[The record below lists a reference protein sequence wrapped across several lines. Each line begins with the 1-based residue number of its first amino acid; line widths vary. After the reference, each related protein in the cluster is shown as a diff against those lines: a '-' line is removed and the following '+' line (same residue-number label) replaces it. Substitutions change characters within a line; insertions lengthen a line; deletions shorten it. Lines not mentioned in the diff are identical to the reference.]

1 MIPADSNEFNTKL
14 AKLMQGLKKEG
25 LAIKV
30 QQGYKGTGGQAAK
43 RQIWISFSDKIKPLD
58 GAPTHDF
65 RGTTDIWLEKNHV
78 RIGGVVPFTAIKGEV
93 LARNPALSYQD
104 QTPETVYAWIVEQ
117 LKSRTR
123 A

>member
-1 MIPADSNEFNTKL
+1 MIPVDSNEFNTKL

-25 LAIKV
+25 LALKV
-30 QQGYKGTGGQAAK
+30 QQGYKGTGSKSAH
-43 RQIWISFSDKIKPLD
+43 RQIWVNFTDKIKPLD
-58 GAPTHDF
+58 GAPAHDF
-65 RGTTDIWLEKNHV
+65 RGTTDVWLESAHV

-93 LARNPALSYQD
+93 LSRNPAMSYKD

-117 LKSRTR
+117 FKSR